1 MTTRIARDE
10 SSIVGLLTHT
20 WNNTSDIWEVLVE
33 AMGDC
38 GAGVNSFHISFT
50 SRDIPVFY
58 STVPFHH

>member
-38 GAGVNSFHISFT
+38 GVRGK
-50 SRDIPVFY
+50 
-58 STVPFHH
+58 